1 MISSEIKDQNILY
14 VSVSSQFCGLNVWH
28 FQRWAGELRE
38 ERENDS
44 HLSSF
49 YISDRKKDK
58 WQ

>member
-14 VSVSSQFCGLNVWH
+14 VSVSSQLCGLNVWR
-28 FQRWAGELRE
+28 FQKWTGELRE

-58 WQ
+58 